1 MPSLGTEARFVIGMT
16 GEGVDT
22 VDNEEVADKFSS
34 ASPIRSSNI
43 SSDSP
48 VETLMENPDSASE
61 LMLLL
66 FPTSFQPLLVEV
78 LGVEE

>member
-1 MPSLGTEARFVIGMT
+1 MPSFEIDARLAVGMT

-34 ASPIRSSNI
+34 ANPIRSSKI

-66 FPTSFQPLLVEV
+66 FPTSFQPLFAEV
-78 LGVEE
+78 VGVEE